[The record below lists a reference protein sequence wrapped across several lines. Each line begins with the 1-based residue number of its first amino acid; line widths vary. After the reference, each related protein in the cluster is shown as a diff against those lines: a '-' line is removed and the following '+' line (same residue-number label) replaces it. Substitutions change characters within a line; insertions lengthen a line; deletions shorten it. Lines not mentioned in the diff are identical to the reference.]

1 MTMLTK
7 KDFSDLC
14 GIRTKMLSVYIQR
27 GKVVTDGD
35 MINDENE
42 INRAF
47 KTKRLNS
54 PKKIQIIPGLPE
66 KLVPSH
72 EKEKYTSILPTHK
85 SVKNIENEAFSRQN
99 TTPSSM
105 QTDRALKKMDIDYE
119 KKQKEIERL
128 DQEMRLAR
136 LQEEKLLGK
145 LIPTDMVKNLFA
157 QHFKSVTLTFKQA
170 ADLIAVEFGKKAKI
184 ARNDQAELRGQLVT
198 IINRAIEDSISESK
212 RSLTHIVHE
221 YSQTRK

>member
-1 MTMLTK
+1 MALLTK
-7 KDFSDLC
+7 KEFSELC
-14 GIRTKMLSVYIQR
+14 GIRTKDLSVYIQR
-27 GKVVTDGD
+27 KKVLVENE
-35 MINDENE
+35 MIDDTNE

-47 KTKRLNS
+47 KTKCLNK
-54 PKKIQIIPGLPE
+54 PKKQVEVHTKSDITPPDP
-66 KLVPSH
+66 PS
-72 EKEKYTSILPTHK
+72 SN
-85 SVKNIENEAFSRQN
+85 SKNLENEEFSREN
-99 TTPSSM
+99 THTVNI
-105 QTDRALKKMDIDYE
+105 TDRALKKMDIDYE

-198 IINRAIEDSISESK
+198 IINRAIEDGITESK
-212 RSLTHIVHE
+212 RSLAHIVHE

>member
-1 MTMLTK
+1 MPLLTQTEFAEK
-7 KDFSDLC
+7 C
-14 GIRTKMLSVYIQR
+14 GVSLAYLSVNKSR
-27 GKVVTDGD
+27 NKVILDTQGYVDELNSTNQLFLQKCLSRSKSASKAIEATEKGSKSH
-35 MINDENE
+35 ITQQAPSGNQSKNTENE
-42 INRAF
+42 
-47 KTKRLNS
+47 
-54 PKKIQIIPGLPE
+54 E
-66 KLVPSH
+66 
-72 EKEKYTSILPTHK
+72 
-85 SVKNIENEAFSRQN
+85 FSRQN
-99 TTPSSM
+99 TIV
-105 QTDRALKKMDIDYE
+105 TDRALKKMDIDYE

-198 IINRAIEDSISESK
+198 IINRAIEDGITESK
-212 RSLTHIVHE
+212 RSLAHIVHE

>member
-1 MTMLTK
+1 MMVSK
-7 KDFSDLC
+7 KEFAEGC
-14 GIRTKMLSVYIQR
+14 GIKTNRLAIYIQR
-27 GKVVTDGD
+27 GKVIVSGE
-35 MINDENE
+35 MIDDENE
-42 INRAF
+42 INQSF

-54 PKKIQIIPGLPE
+54 PKKNNEATKSNVTPTEPSRAPSE
-66 KLVPSH
+66 KA
-72 EKEKYTSILPTHK
+72 
-85 SVKNIENEAFSRQN
+85 ENETFSRQN
-99 TTPSSM
+99 TSPSSM

-198 IINRAIEDSISESK
+198 IINRAIEDGITESK
-212 RSLTHIVHE
+212 RSLAHIVHE

>member
-1 MTMLTK
+1 MALLSK

-27 GKVVTDGD
+27 GKVITDGD
-35 MINDENE
+35 MIDDENE

-54 PKKIQIIPGLPE
+54 PKK
-66 KLVPSH
+66 
-72 EKEKYTSILPTHK
+72 
-85 SVKNIENEAFSRQN
+85 NIEVIPKSNVTPILQSASPPKKAENEEFSRQN
-99 TTPSSM
+99 TIV
-105 QTDRALKKMDIDYE
+105 TDRALKKMDIDYE

-157 QHFKSVTLTFKQA
+157 QHFKSVTLSFKQA

-198 IINRAIEDSISESK
+198 IINRAIEDGIIESK